1 MTTSESPS
9 TGTSKSRR
17 VVRIALPV
25 AILIVGVAAFAALR
39 FTKETPSRLEQPP
52 RGPLVETL
60 DCPVGVVQIT
70 VDAQGSVRPA
80 IEINLVPQVS
90 GVVIWKSP
98 LLESGGYFRR
108 DDLLAQID
116 PLDYELAV
124 ETADAEL
131 ARAQYS
137 LEIAR
142 GEAHVARDEWERMT
156 AAAGTNPA
164 DMTAVN
170 PLVLHV
176 PQLKAAEASLQ
187 AARARRDEV
196 RLRLER
202 TKLRASFE
210 GRVRQTT
217 LDRGQY
223 VQAGQPVAR
232 IYSIERAEIVVPVPD
247 DELAWLEL
255 PDPPS
260 GFAVPDPVQPAEDTN
275 RAVVRQSVGEGGER
289 YGGSGAEVSVS
300 GRYGGQNHEWS
311 GRLARA
317 EGEFDRQSRMVNLI
331 VEVDDPY
338 GAGSAPLTAG
348 MFVDVAIKGPR
359 VAGVRTLPRVA
370 LRAGNTVWTAGP
382 AGLLQIREA
391 AIVRKRGDS
400 VLVTLEMPDDEGVII
415 SQLQGVT
422 HGMKVRVGH
431 EGVQ

>member
-1 MTTSESPS
+1 M
-9 TGTSKSRR
+9 
-17 VVRIALPV
+17 LPV

-39 FTKETPSRLEQPP
+39 FTKEAPSRVEQPP

-80 IEINLVPQVS
+80 IEIDLVPQVS
-90 GVVIWKSP
+90 GVVVWKSP

-108 DDLLAQID
+108 GDLLAQID
-116 PLDYELAV
+116 PRDYELAV
-124 ETADAEL
+124 KAADAEL
-131 ARAQYS
+131 ARALYS

-142 GEAHVARDEWERMT
+142 GEAHVARDEWERLT
-156 AAAGTNPA
+156 AAAGADPA
-164 DMTAVN
+164 DITEVN

-176 PQLKAAEASLQ
+176 PQLNVAEASLQ
-187 AARARRDEV
+187 AARARRDEA

-210 GRVRQTT
+210 GRVRQTS

-232 IYSIERAEIVVPVPD
+232 IYSIERAEVVVPVPD

-255 PDPPS
+255 PNPPS
-260 GFAVPDPVQPAEDTN
+260 GFSVPDPVQPDMDAGL
-275 RAVVRQSVGEGGER
+275 AVVRHGDGETAER
-289 YGGSGAEVSVS
+289 HAGSGAEVSVS
-300 GRYGGQNHEWS
+300 GRYGGRHHEWS

-338 GAGSAPLTAG
+338 ATGSAPLTAG
-348 MFVDVAIKGPR
+348 MFVDVVIKGPPTR
-359 VAGVRTLPRVA
+359 
-370 LRAGNTVWTAGP
+370 
-382 AGLLQIREA
+382 RE
-391 AIVRKRGDS
+391 S
-400 VLVTLEMPDDEGVII
+400 VLSREWRCEPAIRCGRPDRQVCSTFAKPRSCASGGTV
-415 SQLQGVT
+415 SSCRSRCR
-422 HGMKVRVGH
+422 MRKV
-431 EGVQ
+431 